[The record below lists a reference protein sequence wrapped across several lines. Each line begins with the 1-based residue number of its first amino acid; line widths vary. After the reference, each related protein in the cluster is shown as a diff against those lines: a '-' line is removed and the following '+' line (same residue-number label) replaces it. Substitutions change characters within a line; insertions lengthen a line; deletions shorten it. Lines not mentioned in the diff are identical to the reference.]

1 MADTQARQEAQEQT
15 EALDSLNLDSG
26 SSPIMLFHEDIKG
39 PITAVSA
46 IINSRVFLRK
56 EEDGRSR
63 HINAEERI
71 AEMVEKNG
79 FVIMSV
85 WIVREDGPSEIQH
98 KVLTVLVK
106 PEQT

>member
-1 MADTQARQEAQEQT
+1 MADTQARKEVQKQT

-26 SSPIMLFHEDIKG
+26 SSPIMLFHKNVKG

-56 EEDGRSR
+56 EDGGRSR

-71 AEMVEKNG
+71 AEMVENG

-85 WIVREDGPSEIQH
+85 WIVREGGPSEIQH

-106 PEQT
+106 PEQS